1 MIRTKVQASKHLEYI
16 KHAKGNEW
24 SQYKP
29 TKAGQKEERE
39 PVRIV
44 VIARA
49 QKSHQK
55 TVNTPKEMN
64 EVSTSQ
70 QRQARRRKGNQ

>member
-1 MIRTKVQASKHLEYI
+1 VIRTKVQASKHLEYI

-44 VIARA
+44 VIA
-49 QKSHQK
+49 
-55 TVNTPKEMN
+55 
-64 EVSTSQ
+64 
-70 QRQARRRKGNQ
+70 